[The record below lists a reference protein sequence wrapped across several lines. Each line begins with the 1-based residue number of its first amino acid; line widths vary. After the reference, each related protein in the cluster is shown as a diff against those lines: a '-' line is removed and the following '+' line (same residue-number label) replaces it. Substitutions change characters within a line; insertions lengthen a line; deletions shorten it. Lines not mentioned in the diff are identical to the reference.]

1 MTQQRPD
8 DQQIRQM
15 LVQLHDELQ
24 NAQSLDEDERA
35 MMRHLMADIQEMLK
49 RSETAHTPGYQAN
62 RSFVDRLEKSV
73 DMLQVNHPALTVM
86 IEKALDTLN
95 LAGI

>member
-1 MTQQRPD
+1 MSEQQPD

-15 LVQLHDELQ
+15 LTQLHDELEH
-24 NAQSLDEDERA
+24 AETLDDDERA
-35 MMRHLMADIQEMLK
+35 MMRHLMADIQEALK
-49 RSETAHTPGYQAN
+49 RSADAHTPGYPAN
-62 RSFVDRLEKSV
+62 QSLMARLEQSV
-73 DMLQVNHPALTVM
+73 DVLEVNHPALTVM

>member
-1 MTQQRPD
+1 MSEQRPD

-24 NAQSLDEDERA
+24 QAKTLDDDERA
-35 MMRHLMADIQEMLK
+35 LMRHLMSDIQEMLK
-49 RSETAHTPGYQAN
+49 RSDEAQALAYAAN
-62 RSFVDRLEKSV
+62 PSFLSRLQKSV
-73 DMLQVNHPALTVM
+73 DVLEVNHPALTVM